1 MCLAIRVQH
10 PARPSSKKELEIM
23 EEQIH
28 RHVNDRPDSITIGTP
43 SKGGELKVYFNAE
56 KPAEAE
62 ALLVNAFA
70 IRDSAQK
77 KYAAQG
83 SQ

>member
-1 MCLAIRVQH
+1 V
-10 PARPSSKKELEIM
+10 LEDEINHFDLEGAVIM

-43 SKGGELKVYFNAE
+43 SKGGELKLYFNAE

-62 ALLVNAFA
+62 MLLANAFA
-70 IRDSAQK
+70 IRALAQT
-77 KYAAQG
+77 KYVAQG
-83 SQ
+83 NQ